1 MTQQW
6 SRLGIIHRPDTTK
19 EWAAHGYC
27 HVPTPLVMGDTVR
40 VFYASLDANNRG
52 SIGYCDLDGSDLTKV
67 KYVSPDPVMR
77 PGPLGAF
84 DCDGVVPSCI
94 IRDWRTGIDRWIM
107 WYTGFQRTETV
118 PYMLFSSVAFSK
130 DGNAWEKWSSSV
142 PMLDRVHNHAY
153 SRSVPFEL
161 NSPEYHHMLW
171 YWSCDYWEGNPLHYH
186 NSIYCYDGMNLDSD
200 QLCISPIYPD
210 YAVGRPWVLKE
221 NGIYR
226 MWFSSRGPGTYSV
239 CYAESLDGLSWTRA
253 DDEVNSLMPDDGTNA
268 EYPAIVD
275 SGGKRWCVFN
285 GAHNGRDGI
294 ELAVLEHE

>member
-27 HVPTPLVMGDTVR
+27 HVPTPIVMGEVVR

-84 DCDGVVPSCI
+84 DCDGVVPSWTDGERMYYI
-94 IRDWRTGIDRWIM
+94 
-107 WYTGFQRTETV
+107 GFQRCEST
-118 PYMLFSSVAFSK
+118 PYMLYIGKALAIDPGGEWIQEGEGIVFDRNDEPFSCGA
-130 DGNAWEKWSSSV
+130 
-142 PMLDRVHNHAY
+142 
-153 SRSVPFEL
+153 PFIRGDL
-161 NSPEYHHMLW
+161 MW
-171 YWSCDYWEGNPLHYH
+171 YWSTTKWSDGHYNNEIRCAIEDENH
-186 NSIYCYDGMNLDSD
+186 DWIAAIS
-200 QLCISPIYPD
+200 CIDPISPD
-210 YAVGRPWVLKE
+210 YAVGRPWVLNE
-221 NGIYR
+221 SGIYR
-226 MWFSSRGPGTYSV
+226 MWYSSRGPNTYRMG
-239 CYAESLDGLSWTRA
+239 YAFSEDGIHWKRR
-253 DDEVNSLMPDDGTNA
+253 DDYVNSLMPDDGTNA

-275 SGGKRWCVFN
+275 SGGKRWCIFN